1 MSRLFFILT
10 VFFFALPALAQ
21 EQDTIRVT
29 LASAIERSLDISPEV
44 WAKQARTDF
53 SIARYSQ
60 ARASRFLTEFS
71 ATSAHALAPAIDNP
85 NGTPRDRLYLDPQV
99 RNDWQTL
106 SPFNRIEFEAI
117 QPIWT
122 WGELSGSLAAARA
135 GIDVDRAGTRTTEL
149 SVAVRTAEIYY
160 SLLLMEALS
169 RLTSEAG
176 DILER
181 AKKEIDRLIE
191 EGAEDVDY
199 ADLFQVQITE
209 QEFIERRLEV
219 KERRLTAR
227 AALSRQMFLADSETI
242 ALQDRIMVP
251 IDFVREPLEIYQ
263 QLALTS
269 RAELDQTSAGVL
281 ARNALVDVARAD
293 YYPKFFLGITGKWSY
308 AANRERQRN
317 PYISDPFLSRG
328 IRAGF
333 GLRQNLNFGQTRS
346 KVQQA
351 QAQAAEVRFQGDAV
365 RQLILFEV
373 EEAFRNLVIAEGR
386 LEARNQALLISKKWL
401 RDEEISFDL
410 EIGDTENLVKAVRE
424 NLSQRAQK
432 EQAIYSYNLSV
443 IRLLEKT
450 GSLIL
455 ALEAGTLVG
464 L

>member
-1 MSRLFFILT
+1 MIRLYIIGAVFI
-10 VFFFALPALAQ
+10 FALPALAQ
-21 EQDTIRVT
+21 EQDTIRVS

-53 SIARYSQ
+53 SRARYAQ
-60 ARASRFLTEFS
+60 ARASRFLTEFT
-71 ATSAHALAPAIDNP
+71 ATSAHAVAPAIDNP
-85 NGTPRDRLYLDPQV
+85 NDTPRDRLYLDPEV

-160 SLLLMEALS
+160 SLLLTEALS

-176 DILER
+176 NIVER
-181 AKKEIDRLIE
+181 AKNEIDRLIE

-219 KERRLTAR
+219 EESRLTAR
-227 AALSRQMFLADSETI
+227 AALSRQMFLADNETI

-263 QLALTS
+263 ELALSS
-269 RAELDQTSAGVL
+269 RAELDQAWAGVL

-293 YYPKFFLGITGKWSY
+293 LFPKFFLGITGKWSY

-328 IRAGF
+328 VRAGF

-346 KVQQA
+346 KIQQA
-351 QAQAAEVRFQGDAV
+351 QAQAAEVRFQGDAL

-373 EEAFRNLVIAEGR
+373 EEAFRNLIIAEGR
-386 LEARNQALLISKKWL
+386 LKARDEALLISKKWL
-401 RDEEISFDL
+401 RDEEINFDL